1 MNLLST
7 ILDALFDTFKVFVV
21 VFIIYIIF
29 SFIEGK
35 ITKSFEN
42 KKKFSP
48 LIGASIGL
56 IPQCGFSIVTA
67 DLYKKKYVTLG
78 TLIAVFIA
86 CSDEAIPIILSYPNK
101 IYLIIPLLAT
111 KFIIAILSGYII
123 DFIAYKQEIKKH
135 DNLNKIQIHS
145 GCCHHD
151 IEDHDEESKIKKH
164 LLHPLIHSL
173 KISFYVL
180 IVNLIFALII
190 YFLGENTIKNFLNQN
205 IYLTPLFASIVGL
218 IPNCATSVIITE
230 LFVTSSL
237 SFGATI
243 AGLCCN
249 AGFGLIFLFK
259 GKEISFKKVIAISFL
274 LFAISQLFG
283 YFILMIELLF

>member
-1 MNLLST
+1 MNLLPT

-67 DLYKKKYVTLG
+67 DLYKKKYVSLG

-123 DFIAYKQEIKKH
+123 DFIAK
-135 DNLNKIQIHS
+135 
-145 GCCHHD
+145 
-151 IEDHDEESKIKKH
+151 
-164 LLHPLIHSL
+164 
-173 KISFYVL
+173 
-180 IVNLIFALII
+180 
-190 YFLGENTIKNFLNQN
+190 
-205 IYLTPLFASIVGL
+205 
-218 IPNCATSVIITE
+218 
-230 LFVTSSL
+230 
-237 SFGATI
+237 
-243 AGLCCN
+243 
-249 AGFGLIFLFK
+249 
-259 GKEISFKKVIAISFL
+259 
-274 LFAISQLFG
+274 
-283 YFILMIELLF
+283 